1 MKIKMSVL
9 AVAFALSLTACSDK
23 SSPAVPAEVAPSS
36 TAPLAT
42 APQAEAQAPATAT
55 AMPTTMA
62 DETAPASAEPSG
74 NLADETA
81 TTIPGKSGA
90 LASVVSNCAT
100 EIEGNDAMQFSALS
114 IVVPASCKDFRITLK
129 HTGRLPV
136 TAMGHD
142 VVITKE
148 SDVQAVDADG
158 VAAGAVAGYVNAAD
172 PRVIAHT
179 SVVGGGE
186 TTSVSFPVSKIQGD
200 GPFAFFCSF
209 PGHADLMHG
218 SISVQ

>member
-9 AVAFALSLTACSDK
+9 AVACALSLAACSDK

-42 APQAEAQAPATAT
+42 APQVEAQAPATSMPAAMAAETAT
-55 AMPTTMA
+55 ASP
-62 DETAPASAEPSG
+62 EPSG
-74 NLADETA
+74 PLADETA
-81 TTIPGKSGA
+81 TTVPGTSSPLNA
-90 LASVVSNCAT
+90 AVSNCAT

-114 IVVPASCKDFRITLK
+114 IVVPASCKDFKITLK

-158 VAAGAVAGYVNAAD
+158 MAAGAVAGYVKAAD

-209 PGHADLMHG
+209 PGHSALMHG
-218 SISVQ
+218 SISVK